1 MRKFFKKN
9 IIWLSLALLL
19 GIILGLLVSYFWLS
33 KTDFWNQK
41 GLIQSN
47 YNENAGAQDSLKE
60 IERTIIDGV
69 ILNIDLSRKNIEIHA
84 VSFAPLSDLA
94 KTISIDED
102 LIINISNATEFSSV
116 GRENKQE
123 KTIQQKDLTVNDSVA
138 IIVSQ
143 DLIDSS
149 LKENL
154 VADIIKV
161 IK

>member
-19 GIILGLLVSYFWLS
+19 GIILGLFVSYFWLS

-47 YNENAGAQDSLKE
+47 CDENASVQDSYKGD
-60 IERTIIDGV
+60 ERIIIDGV
-69 ILNIDLSRKNIEIHA
+69 VLNINLSKKNIEINA
-84 VSFAPLSDLA
+84 INFASLSDLT
-94 KTISIDED
+94 KTISVDEN
-102 LIINISNATEFSSV
+102 LIINIGNATKFSSV
-116 GRENKQE
+116 ARENNQE
-123 KTIQQKDLTVNDSVA
+123 KTMRQGDLMVNDSVA

-143 DLIDSS
+143 NLIDSS
-149 LKENL
+149 LRENL
-154 VADIIKV
+154 VADMIKV